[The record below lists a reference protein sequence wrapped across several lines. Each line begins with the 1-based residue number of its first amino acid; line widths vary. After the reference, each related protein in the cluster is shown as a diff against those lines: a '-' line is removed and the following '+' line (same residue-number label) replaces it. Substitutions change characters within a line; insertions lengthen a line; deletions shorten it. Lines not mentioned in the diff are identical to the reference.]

1 MVKSM
6 EEKIKNKLIE
16 LENLERQLVAQLN
29 AVAGAK
35 QALEDLLKDEKC
47 EVFE

>member
-1 MVKSM
+1 M
-6 EEKIKNKLIE
+6 EEKVKKKLIE
-16 LENLERQLVAQLN
+16 LENLEKQLVAQLN

-47 EVFE
+47 EVLE